1 MTFNWQQWE
10 NPVDKS
16 YMPARESKQVAFL
29 IQEENAFHENQ
40 ITMFISFL
48 INCFFL
54 ICDWYHFQFKCQKL
68 FDFIKLNRTKHWP
81 IIITG
86 AGAGIRSLRCFSVF
100 SGRVRGNTSLC
111 SGDFEHWRVQGSGS
125 SSLGCGWKLTS
136 SLPPPTLHT
145 EHTPDLMKRHL
156 GRLAD
161 LCPGCSSQTFS

>member
-1 MTFNWQQWE
+1 MRKPSWQKLHASEGVKTSRLSNSRRERIPWKPDHNVYFFPHQLLLFNLW
-10 NPVDKS
+10 
-16 YMPARESKQVAFL
+16 L
-29 IQEENAFHENQ
+29 
-40 ITMFISFL
+40 ISFSIQMSKTIWFYKVKPYQTL
-48 INCFFL
+48 THN
-54 ICDWYHFQFKCQKL
+54 H
-68 FDFIKLNRTKHWP
+68 NRRRGRNSKP
-81 IIITG
+81 
-86 AGAGIRSLRCFSVF
+86 SLFSVF